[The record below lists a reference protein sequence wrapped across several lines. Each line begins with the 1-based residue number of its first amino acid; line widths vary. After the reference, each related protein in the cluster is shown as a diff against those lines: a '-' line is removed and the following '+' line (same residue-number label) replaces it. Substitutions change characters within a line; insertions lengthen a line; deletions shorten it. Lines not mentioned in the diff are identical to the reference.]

1 MVGDAH
7 ESAIQ
12 GSVAP
17 LNAYEPSERA
27 GMFAPS
33 HLLGLARRKPLGVAA
48 FALLLVLWVLCLLAP
63 VIAPYGYDQLYTAPR
78 LLAPTSAH
86 IFGTD
91 ESGRDVFSRLLFAGR
106 LSLVLSLVTTV
117 GGVAL
122 AVLVGVVSGY
132 AAGWFDLIFQRITDA
147 CQALPILVILL
158 VLAALYQGN
167 RVIVLTAIALLFAPA
182 AGRLFRSA
190 TLVLRDQPFIEAA
203 RVVGASPM
211 RVILTHIMPNLYP
224 LTSASICYCSPCS
237 AFWAS
242 STATTPTGGRCSISR
257 LRATWCQRR
266 GSYSRQ
272 ARRSRLRCSPTTC
285 SGIRCATSSI
295 PVCAVRSARV
305 IAGRRRG

>member
-224 LTSASICYCSPCS
+224 LIIVFATAYVGFNLLLLAVLSFLGFINGDYPDWGSMLNLSASSYMVS
-237 AFWAS
+237 APWLVLAPGAAITLAVLAYNLLGDS
-242 STATTPTGGRCSISR
+242 LRDILDPR
-257 LRATWCQRR
+257 LR
-266 GSYSRQ
+266 GS
-272 ARRSRLRCSPTTC
+272 
-285 SGIRCATSSI
+285 
-295 PVCAVRSARV
+295 
-305 IAGRRRG
+305 

>member
-1 MVGDAH
+1 
-7 ESAIQ
+7 
-12 GSVAP
+12 
-17 LNAYEPSERA
+17 
-27 GMFAPS
+27 
-33 HLLGLARRKPLGVAA
+33 
-48 FALLLVLWVLCLLAP
+48 
-63 VIAPYGYDQLYTAPR
+63 GYDQLYTAPR

-106 LSLVLSLVTTV
+106 LSLTLSLVTTV

-224 LTSASICYCSPCS
+224 LIIVFATAYVGFNLLLLAVLSFLGFINGDYPDWGSMLNLSASSYMVS
-237 AFWAS
+237 APWLVLAPGAAITLAVLAYNLLGDS
-242 STATTPTGGRCSISR
+242 LRDILDPR
-257 LRATWCQRR
+257 LR
-266 GSYSRQ
+266 GS
-272 ARRSRLRCSPTTC
+272 
-285 SGIRCATSSI
+285 
-295 PVCAVRSARV
+295 
-305 IAGRRRG
+305 

>member
-106 LSLVLSLVTTV
+106 LSLVLSLVTSV

-224 LTSASICYCSPCS
+224 LIIVFATAYVGFNLLLLAVLSFLGFINGDYPDWGSMLNLSASSYMVS
-237 AFWAS
+237 APWLVLAPGAAITLAVLAYNLLGDS
-242 STATTPTGGRCSISR
+242 LRDILDPR
-257 LRATWCQRR
+257 LR
-266 GSYSRQ
+266 GS
-272 ARRSRLRCSPTTC
+272 
-285 SGIRCATSSI
+285 
-295 PVCAVRSARV
+295 
-305 IAGRRRG
+305 